1 MLTNTIGMRLRNLEA
16 SDLPK
21 DDEILSNLIIRLKK
35 CLEDDKRRPAD
46 CEIPSFMA
54 SELTVEVAK
63 EKDDYCMGTYD
74 SCYFMVT

>member
-35 CLEDDKRRPAD
+35 CLEDDKRRPQNSILK
-46 CEIPSFMA
+46 CNILFFRS
-54 SELTVEVAK
+54 
-63 EKDDYCMGTYD
+63 
-74 SCYFMVT
+74 